1 MGLYIKTVSILEFTE
16 VKIQKII
23 LILLQRHVIM
33 VVPLSADDEDI
44 FDHELMAASLQRGHT
59 GPPKVKLLRSTS
71 IASWLPPPTDENVKC
86 KKFKLITTAFFNS
99 CL

>member
-1 MGLYIKTVSILEFTE
+1 
-16 VKIQKII
+16 
-23 LILLQRHVIM
+23 M

-71 IASWLPPPTDENVKC
+71 IASWLPPADENVKC
-86 KKFKLITTAFFNS
+86 KKI
-99 CL
+99 

>member
-1 MGLYIKTVSILEFTE
+1 
-16 VKIQKII
+16 
-23 LILLQRHVIM
+23 M

-71 IASWLPPPTDENVKC
+71 IASWLPPTDENVKC
-86 KKFKLITTAFFNS
+86 KKKYKLITTAFFNS